1 MSSPID
7 TLTTTPAPIAF
18 VSRHDGSRWIEMLT
32 NSMPRESVV
41 DDNTISDAVAMTV
54 EIAVVADPSPG
65 RLARY
70 PNLKWVHSVWA
81 GVERLVPIVA
91 ARQLPL
97 VRLVDPML
105 ATTMAEAVLAWTL
118 YLHRDMPAYAAQQ
131 RQRVWKPHGYVAA
144 DELTISILGLGELGG
159 AAAERLVEAGYRVTG
174 WSHSAKTL
182 DGVRSLTGEAGLRE
196 ALSVANIVV
205 LLLPLTAETQ
215 HLLNAERLALM
226 REGASLI
233 NFARGGVL
241 DTSALIQAL
250 DDDRLNHAVLDVFD
264 EEPLP
269 QTSPLWNHQKVTVLP
284 HISAPTNRV
293 SASGIV
299 AANIGAYRDTGAIP
313 VVVDAARGY

>member
-1 MSSPID
+1 
-7 TLTTTPAPIAF
+7 
-18 VSRHDGSRWIEMLT
+18 MLGQA
-32 NSMPRESVV
+32 MPRERIA
-41 DDNTISDAVAMTV
+41 DDNTITEADALAV
-54 EIAVVADPSPG
+54 EIAIVADPSPE

-105 ATTMAEAVLAWTL
+105 ADTMAEAVLAWTL

-144 DELTISILGLGELGG
+144 GELTVSILGLGELGR
-159 AAAERLVEAGYRVTG
+159 AAAARLVGAGYRVDG
-174 WSHSAKTL
+174 WSQSEKEL
-182 DGVRSLTGEAGLRE
+182 NNVRSLTGESGLRQ

-205 LLLPLTAETQ
+205 VLLPLTAETSN
-215 HLLNAERLALM
+215 LINGERLASM

-241 DTSALIQAL
+241 DTAALVDAL
-250 DDDRLNHAVLDVFD
+250 DEDRLNHAVLDVFD

-269 QTSPLWNHQKVTVLP
+269 ANSPLWNHQKVTVLP

-293 SASGIV
+293 TASAIV
-299 AANIGAYRDTGAIP
+299 AANVRAFRESGTIP